1 MYTLKE
7 YEALERYV
15 YRKLIRGEGTAIEQW
30 ASILWLDANNK
41 ELLKQYHCNLFGK
54 DYKEENK

>member
-7 YEALERYV
+7 YETLERYV
-15 YRKLIRGEGTAIEQW
+15 YRKLIRGEGTGEEQW

-41 ELLKQYHCNLFGK
+41 ELLKEYHKQLFS
-54 DYKEENK
+54 KEVRK